1 MKPSTPSFLSK
12 FKFKNGIA
20 RNTPRI
26 PKAKWDEHRSL
37 LGSLYQGM
45 TVEEM
50 VEYMQAEH
58 GFVVK

>member
-1 MKPSTPSFLSK
+1 MGPNTPWLFSK

-26 PKAKWDEHRSL
+26 PKAKWDEHRAL

-50 VEYMQAEH
+50 VEYMRVEH

>member
-1 MKPSTPSFLSK
+1 MEASTPSFLSK
-12 FKFKNGIA
+12 LKFKNGIA

-26 PKAKWDEHRSL
+26 PKAKWDEHRAL
-37 LGSLYQGM
+37 LCSLYQGM

-50 VEYMQAEH
+50 VEFMRAEH